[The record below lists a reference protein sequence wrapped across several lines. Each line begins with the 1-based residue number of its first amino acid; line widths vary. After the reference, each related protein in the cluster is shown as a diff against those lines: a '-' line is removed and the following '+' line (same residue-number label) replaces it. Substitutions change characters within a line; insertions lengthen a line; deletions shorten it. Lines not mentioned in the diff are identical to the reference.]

1 MSYTDRNSFCK
12 IILLIGC
19 LYVYVVQSHLMLPRF
34 FILWWFIFTCSTG
47 LADERDSMVQLQ
59 EGGRY
64 DLVSYVKFLE
74 DKTGKLTIQQLSS
87 PEMNRLM
94 ESPEGVLNFGITPYT
109 YWLKI
114 NLVGSKTLEEGSVTT
129 DWYLEI
135 GRVLL
140 DVAELYVSNVNGDFE
155 VYSADTRMP
164 FSERQIY
171 HVNSVFPVS
180 VFPGKKQTFYLK
192 IKHPRSPL
200 YLPIVLWKPEAFVQ
214 KVAVEEFLYGLFYGS
229 VLVLVFYNVFIYF
242 TVRERSY
249 IYYVGYLLMIM
260 AYQLLQSGHGVL
272 HILPLYDVGT
282 VNALASILWGVYIF
296 VLLFMQSFLDVK
308 KYHPRINSFL
318 NVLLLFFVLNIPL
331 TQYFSGTVAVQ
342 FAGFSPLFLT
352 PIVVGVGFYSW
363 QKGNANGKFYFFS
376 WLPVIVG
383 AVFNSFV
390 LTGVLTSMIRMAEFV
405 TPVSI
410 ICEAVILS
418 FALANRIK
426 LSQDFVLS
434 SSIER
439 EKNLQKYR
447 SIFENSLQ
455 GLYRMTMEG
464 RIVSANLAF
473 IKIFGESKAARELDG
488 GERVAKL
495 MFSDVVS
502 DYNVMRSGNAIESS
516 VVVPMENEDELFVTH
531 SAKIVFDCSGFPSHI
546 EGGIV
551 DDTEPYR
558 RLKAISERE
567 KERVKKEFA
576 QRLMESTNKYLSMM
590 SHHIRIP
597 LTAIIGYGE
606 LLKDDGYGV
615 SQRRE
620 WIKIVDHNSHSLLKL
635 INDILDYSKIDAG
648 KMDIENIGVD
658 VGEIVSSIN
667 SVFSKKATDLGLAF
681 DVRYQLPM
689 PRKIVGDPTRIVQ
702 VLNNLCEN
710 AIKFT
715 CEGEVILSL
724 YWDDNIEKIKFSV
737 VDTGAGISR
746 VKQRSLFD
754 IFSHCDEKYSGVGLG
769 LVLSKK
775 LALLMGGDITV
786 ESKVGKGSVF
796 TLVTGN
802 GLPVDVGWMNKK
814 LLDKKQ
820 NKVKE
825 GKVSLAR
832 PLKGVVLLAEDNVVN
847 QKLIERVLKKTG
859 VTVVVVDDGL
869 DACDYCD
876 KTLPDFVLMD
886 LNMPN
891 RGGVEATEYLR
902 GRGYDMPIYALT
914 AETDREE
921 IDRILKAGCQGF
933 LKKPLNREALNKVL
947 SEYLG
952 S

>member
-19 LYVYVVQSHLMLPRF
+19 LYVYVVQSLLMLSRF
-34 FILWWFIFTCSTG
+34 FISWWFIFTCSTG

-59 EGGRY
+59 ERGRY
-64 DLVSYVKFLE
+64 DLVSYVTFLE
-74 DKTGKLTIQQLSS
+74 DRTGKLTIQQLSS

-114 NLVGSKTLEEGSVTT
+114 NFVGPKIYEESSVTT

-135 GRVLL
+135 GRALL
-140 DVAELYVSNVNGDFE
+140 NVAELYVPDVNGDFE

-164 FSERQIY
+164 FSERKIY

-180 VFPGKKQTFYLK
+180 FFTGEKKTLYLK

-214 KVAVEEFLYGLFYGS
+214 KVAIEEFLYGLFYGS

-282 VNALASILWGVYIF
+282 VSALASVLWGVYIF

-363 QKGNANGKFYFFS
+363 QQGNANGKFYFFS

-390 LTGVLTSMIRMAEFV
+390 LTGLLTSMIKMAEFV

-426 LSQDFVLS
+426 LSQDLVLFS
-434 SSIER
+434 SMEKER
-439 EKNLQKYR
+439 NLHKYR

-488 GERVAKL
+488 GEKVARL
-495 MFSDVVS
+495 IFSDEVS
-502 DYNVMRSGNAIESS
+502 DYNVMRSGNAIENS
-516 VVVPMENEDELFVTH
+516 VIVPMGNDGDLFVTH
-531 SAKIVFDCSGFPSHI
+531 SAKMVFDDSGFPSHI
-546 EGGIV
+546 EGGVV
-551 DDTEPYR
+551 DDTELHR
-558 RLKAISERE
+558 RKKAISESE
-567 KERVKKEFA
+567 KERVKKEVA

-606 LLKDDGYGV
+606 LLKDESYGV
-615 SQRRE
+615 SQRHE
-620 WIKIVDHNSHSLLKL
+620 WIGIVDHSSHTLLNL

-648 KMDIENIGVD
+648 KMDVENIGVD
-658 VGEIVSSIN
+658 VGGIVSSI
-667 SVFSKKATDLGLAF
+667 SGEFFKKATALGLTF
-681 DVRYQLPM
+681 DVRYQSPI
-689 PRKIVGDPTRIVQ
+689 PSKIFGDPTRIVQ
-702 VLNNLCEN
+702 VLNNLCDN

-715 CEGEVILSL
+715 CEGGVILSL
-724 YWDDNIEKIKFSV
+724 EWDDSIEQIKFSV
-737 VDTGAGISR
+737 IDTGVGISR
-746 VKQRSLFD
+746 FKQGSLFD
-754 IFSHCDEKYSGVGLG
+754 IFSHCDDKYSGAGLG

-775 LALLMGGDITV
+775 LAFLMGGDVTF

-796 TLVTGN
+796 TLVTGR
-802 GLPVDVGWMNKK
+802 GLPSDVDWMNKNT
-814 LLDKKQ
+814 LDKKP
-820 NKVKE
+820 NKAKE
-825 GKVSLAR
+825 GKIPAAR
-832 PLKGVVLLAEDNVVN
+832 PLKGIVLLAEDNVVN
-847 QKLIERVLKKTG
+847 QKLIGRVLKKTG
-859 VTVVVVDDGL
+859 VTVVIVDDGL
-869 DACDYCD
+869 DACNYCD

-891 RGGVEATEYLR
+891 RGGIEATEYLR
-902 GRGYDMPIYALT
+902 GKGYDMPIYALT
-914 AETDREE
+914 AETDREA

-933 LKKPLNREALNKVL
+933 LRKPLNRKALIKVL
-947 SEYLG
+947 TEYLG